1 MKEATNHIRLPASVR
16 RQRLI
21 TWVRYQRDVVCA
33 HHWDAARAIEREVL
47 KPLRDGARLP
57 TFQEARVHVEH
68 LRAIFTDKDLTF
80 DAILRE
86 LNNA

>member
-21 TWVRYQRDVVCA
+21 AWVRYQRDVVCA
-33 HHWDAARAIEREVL
+33 HQWEAARVIEREVL

-57 TFQEARVHVEH
+57 TFMEVQATVNLFIATYGTH
-68 LRAIFTDKDLTF
+68 
-80 DAILRE
+80 
-86 LNNA
+86 